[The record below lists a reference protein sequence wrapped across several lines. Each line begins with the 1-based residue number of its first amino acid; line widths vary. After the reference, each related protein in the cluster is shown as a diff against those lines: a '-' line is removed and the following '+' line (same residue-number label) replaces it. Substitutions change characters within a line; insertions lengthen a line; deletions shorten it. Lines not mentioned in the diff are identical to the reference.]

1 MQDLPREGSVQTKNR
16 DLRLCASVGWLMF
29 AATAVLRAADAPTGD
44 AIIRGPALGS
54 EIVVTTTSRLAGAI
68 HSLTWN
74 GTEFIDSADHGRQ
87 LQSASNF
94 DLGTPITAETF
105 NPTEAGSRHDGAG
118 PTSTSVLLHQVVDES
133 SLQSTTQMAFWLRPG
148 EKSGPH
154 PAKNTSRLS
163 NHLLTKRVTIGTAS
177 HPHVVSY
184 DVTFQL
190 PLGEHHTHG
199 VFEALTGYMPAEFDT
214 FLRFD
219 AASGTLLPLDDGP
232 GEQADPV
239 VLSTSDGSHAMGI
252 LGTPSTVPNMIGPTY
267 GRFRFPAE
275 RVTKWNCVY
284 RLTAADGL
292 SAADYAFSMQVIVGS
307 RNVVEQTLRELVFG
321 D

>member
-1 MQDLPREGSVQTKNR
+1 MSITSCWG
-16 DLRLCASVGWLMF
+16 RLSLLSILLVPDAGTPVP
-29 AATAVLRAADAPTGD
+29 AADFPPGD
-44 AIIRGPALGS
+44 ATIRDAALGS
-54 EIVVTTTSRLAGAI
+54 EIVVTTTARLAGAI

-74 GTEFIDSADHGRQ
+74 GKEFIDSADHGRQ

-94 DLGTPITAETF
+94 DQGTPITAETF

-118 PTSTSVLLHQVVDES
+118 ATSTSRLLHLTTGENW
-133 SLQSTTQMAFWLRPG
+133 LQTTSQMAFWLRPG
-148 EKSGPH
+148 EKSGSH
-154 PAKNTSRLS
+154 PAKNTTRLS
-163 NHLLTKRVTIGTAS
+163 NHLLTKRVTIGNGE
-177 HPHVVSY
+177 HPHMLSY
-184 DVTFQL
+184 DVTFQF

-252 LGTPSTVPNMIGPTY
+252 LGTPSTVPNMVGPTY

-284 RLTAADGL
+284 RLTAAEGL
-292 SAADYAFSMQVIVGS
+292 PAADYAFSLRVIVGS
-307 RNVVEQTLRELVFG
+307 RDEVEQTLRELVLG